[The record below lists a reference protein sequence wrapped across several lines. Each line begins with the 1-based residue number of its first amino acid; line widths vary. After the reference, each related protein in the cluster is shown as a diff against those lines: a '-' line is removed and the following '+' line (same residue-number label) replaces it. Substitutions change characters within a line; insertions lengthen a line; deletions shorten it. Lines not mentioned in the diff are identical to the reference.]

1 MFLIKNW
8 AYSCS
13 KEHPTM
19 CQSTVQTKCKEM
31 APLSSEIPKEDVDKG
46 VKPELQG
53 IISQT

>member
-8 AYSCS
+8 AYLCN

-31 APLSSEIPKEDVDKG
+31 APPSSEIQKEDVDRG

-53 IISQT
+53 IKSQT